1 LASHEIKTVTLIGAG
16 KLANHLGN
24 ALKKHGFG
32 IPQVYNRTP
41 SQGQRLAKKLNATYT
56 DDLNKLSFKSD
67 LFIIAVTDRAI
78 PEITGRLS
86 LDGELVVHTSGTVA
100 MSVLSKTTQ
109 RSGVLYPLQTFTGKG
124 LVSFQKIP
132 VCLEAAQENDLRL
145 LADLAGKISEK
156 IYFINSE
163 RRSYLHLAAV
173 FAANFPHFL
182 HTVAADLMKEHN
194 LPLEMVRPL
203 ILQVAR
209 NTRYEDLFDL
219 QTGPAVRE
227 DFPVIEQH
235 RCLLSDHP
243 EYQKI
248 YDLITNSIIQYK
260 KNHE

>member
-1 LASHEIKTVTLIGAG
+1 MDSHEIKTVTLIGAG
-16 KLANHLGN
+16 KLASHLGN
-24 ALKKHGFG
+24 ALKKYGIG
-32 IPQVYNRTP
+32 IPQVYNRT
-41 SQGQRLAKKLNATYT
+41 SSRGQRLAKKLNAAYI

-67 LFIIAVTDRAI
+67 LFIIAISDRAL
-78 PEITGRLS
+78 PEITDRLR

-100 MSVLSKTTQ
+100 MNVLSKTTT

-124 LVSFQKIP
+124 MVSFQKIP

-145 LADLAGKISEK
+145 LANLAGKISEK

-182 HTVAADLMKEHN
+182 HTVASDLMKEQN
-194 LPLEMVRPL
+194 LPFDMVRPL

-209 NTRYEDLFDL
+209 NTRFEDLFDL

-227 DFPVIEQH
+227 DYTVIEQH
-235 RCLLSDHP
+235 RRLLSDYP
-243 EYQKI
+243 EYRKI
-248 YDLITNSIIQYK
+248 YDLITQNIIQYK